1 MGWYEETLRL
11 SVVLVGTSVVLI
23 LPGVYGFGGSVALVG
38 LLVGLGVGLLVVRRR
53 LRTGL
58 DRVGHRWGY
67 YAEVLWLSPFVGGA
81 IVGLFLTATP
91 GELQALGGVA
101 GLVGMGNYFFRPIY
115 RIGYGLYAAVA
126 KAAS

>member
-11 SVVLVGTSVVLI
+11 SVVLIGTSVVLI
-23 LPGVYGFGGSVALVG
+23 LPGVYGFGGSIELVG
-38 LLVGLGVGLLVVRRR
+38 LLVGLGGGILVVRRR
-53 LRTGL
+53 LRAGL
-58 DRVGHRWGY
+58 DQIGHRWGY

-81 IVGLFLTATP
+81 IVGLSLTATP

-115 RIGYGLYAAVA
+115 RLGYGLYTAVT
-126 KAAS
+126 KTVS